1 MIEASSID
9 TMSNNSY
16 ASVIINND
24 NSNLLSAQQAATT
37 DSTQEASNLVLKQS
51 SSSSSFIFKNESNQ
65 EMESFLEL
73 TRNGHLSTL
82 QDIIEKHKDFLNTTL
97 IDNEPA
103 NSLKFFNINYRGQ
116 FFFLINK
123 MLKCSKSFIISRQRK
138 KISWLVCF
146 THSLLL

>member
-1 MIEASSID
+1 
-9 TMSNNSY
+9 MSNNSY

-24 NSNLLSAQQAATT
+24 NSNLLPAQQAAT
-37 DSTQEASNLVLKQS
+37 DSTQEASNSVLKQS
-51 SSSSSFIFKNESNQ
+51 SSSSSFVFKNESNQ

-73 TRNGHLSTL
+73 TRNGHLGTL

-116 FFFLINK
+116 FFF
-123 MLKCSKSFIISRQRK
+123 RK
-138 KISWLVCF
+138 L
-146 THSLLL
+146 